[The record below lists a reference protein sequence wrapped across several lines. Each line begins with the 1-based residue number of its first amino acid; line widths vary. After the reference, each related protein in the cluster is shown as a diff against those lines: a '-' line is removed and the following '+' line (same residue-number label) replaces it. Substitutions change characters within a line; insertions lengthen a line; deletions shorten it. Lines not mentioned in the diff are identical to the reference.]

1 LDQRGSG
8 MKRLCTICARGG
20 SKSVPHKNI
29 KSLFGKP
36 LLVHSIEQARASRM
50 FERLAV
56 SSDSDEILALA
67 TNAGV
72 DDIIKRPAE
81 MATDTAG
88 KIPAIH
94 HALITVETRHDKRYD
109 LLVDLDATSPLRN
122 PDDIIGAI
130 DLQWRTGAGSVVTG
144 TPSHRSPYFNLVERA
159 PDGSVRLAKTLP
171 TNVVRR
177 QDAPPTFDMNAS
189 IYVWDA
195 ARFRTDPRTFY
206 EDTRLFEMPPE
217 RSLDVDTA
225 LDFEIVEFLWQRR
238 LAAEGKDMS

>member
-1 LDQRGSG
+1 

-20 SKSVPHKNI
+20 SKSVPYKNI

-36 LLVHSIEQARASRM
+36 LLVHSIEQARASAM

-56 SSDSDEILALA
+56 SSDSDEILAIA
-67 TNAGV
+67 SNAGV
-72 DDIIKRPAE
+72 DDVIRRPAE

-94 HALITVETRHDKRYD
+94 HALITIEARHDTRYD

-122 PDDIIGAI
+122 PDDIVGAI
-130 DLQWRTGAGSVVTG
+130 DLQQKSRAGSVITG
-144 TPSHRSPYFNLVERA
+144 APSHRSPYFNLVEQA

-171 TNVVRR
+171 MSVVRR

-189 IYVWDA
+189 IYVWDT
-195 ARFRTDPRTFY
+195 ARFRADPRTFY

-225 LDFEIVEFLWQRR
+225 LDFEMVEFLWQRWSR
-238 LAAEGKDMS
+238 DKERPK